1 MLKYGQGIIWRM
13 TVERFN
19 LEEFYRVS
27 SGRHTVDVEYR
38 REVCELK
45 HAPSDGVERPQT
57 IIEEYVTI
65 LDKKGVCFCFTNSDK
80 PGSKKHA
87 KKQVTSTI
95 DKKIIE
101 EFKKLPE
108 HIRKVMGI

>member
-1 MLKYGQGIIWRM
+1 M

-45 HAPSDGVERPQT
+45 HDPQDGVKRPQT
-57 IIEEYVTI
+57 ITEEYVTI
-65 LDKKGVCFCFTNSDK
+65 LDGKGECFCFTKSDK

-87 KKQVTSTI
+87 KTQVTKTI
-95 DKKIIE
+95 DKKILE

-108 HIRKVMGI
+108 HVRNIIGI